1 MSAVQP
7 SIDEEAVGA
16 PRPVAAELGTGEL
29 VKQASQQ
36 MSDLV
41 RAEMR
46 LGMAE
51 MKHKAKQTGVGAGM
65 LSAAGLTA
73 LYGVGAGVAAAIAAI
88 ANVLPVWA
96 AALIIM
102 GALFVIA
109 AVLGLIGRSR
119 VNRGVP
125 PVPEQAL
132 ESTKQDVI
140 EIKERARR

>member
-1 MSAVQP
+1 MRAVQP
-7 SIDEEAVGA
+7 SMGEEAR
-16 PRPVAAELGTGEL
+16 PKRPVATELGAGEL

-46 LGMAE
+46 LGVAE
-51 MKHKAKQTGVGAGM
+51 MKDKAKQTGVGSGI
-65 LSAAGLTA
+65 LGAAGLTA
-73 LYGVGAGVAAAIAAI
+73 LYGVGAGLAAAIAAI
-88 ANVLPVWA
+88 ALVLPVWA

-109 AVLGLIGRSR
+109 TVLGLIGRSR

-125 PVPEQAL
+125 PVPAQAL

>member
-7 SIDEEAVGA
+7 STDGPARLD
-16 PRPVAAELGTGEL
+16 RPVAAELGTGEL
-29 VKQASQQ
+29 VRQASQQ

-41 RAEMR
+41 RAELR

-51 MKHKAKQTGVGAGM
+51 VKDKAKQTGMGAGM

-73 LYGVGAGVAAAIAAI
+73 LYGVAAGVAAAIAAI
-88 ANVLPVWA
+88 ALVLPVWA

-109 AVLGLIGRSR
+109 TVLGLLGRTR

-125 PVPEQAL
+125 PVPAQAL
-132 ESTKQDVI
+132 ESTRRDVI
-140 EIKERARR
+140 ELRERARR

>member
-7 SIDEEAVGA
+7 SMGEETR
-16 PRPVAAELGTGEL
+16 PDQPVATELGAGEL
-29 VKQASQQ
+29 VRQASQQ

-41 RAEMR
+41 RAELR
-46 LGMAE
+46 LGVAE
-51 MKHKAKQTGVGAGM
+51 MKDKAKQTGMGAGM

-73 LYGVGAGVAAAIAAI
+73 LYGVGAGLAAAIAAI
-88 ANVLPVWA
+88 ALALPVWA
-96 AALIIM
+96 AALIVM

-109 AVLGLIGRSR
+109 AVLGLVGRAR

-125 PVPEQAL
+125 PVPARAL

-140 EIKERARR
+140 EIKERVRR

>member
-7 SIDEEAVGA
+7 SIDEEARHD
-16 PRPVAAELGTGEL
+16 RPVATELGTGEL
-29 VKQASQQ
+29 VRQASQQ

-41 RAEMR
+41 RAELR

-51 MKHKAKQTGVGAGM
+51 VKDKAKQTGVGAGM

-73 LYGVGAGVAAAIAAI
+73 LYGVGAGLAAAIAAI
-88 ANVLPVWA
+88 ALVLPVWA

-109 AVLGLIGRSR
+109 AVLGLVGRTR

-125 PVPEQAL
+125 PLPEQAI

-140 EIKERARR
+140 ELKERARR

>member
-1 MSAVQP
+1 MNAVQP
-7 SIDEEAVGA
+7 SIDERAR
-16 PRPVAAELGTGEL
+16 PDRPVAAELGTGEL
-29 VKQASQQ
+29 VRQASQQ
-36 MSDLV
+36 VSDLV
-41 RAEMR
+41 RAELR

-51 MKHKAKQTGVGAGM
+51 MKGKAKQTGVGAGM

-73 LYGVGAGVAAAIAAI
+73 LYGVAAGLAAAIAAI
-88 ANVLPVWA
+88 ALVLPVWA

-125 PVPEQAL
+125 PVPEQAI

>member
-1 MSAVQP
+1 MRAVQP
-7 SIDEEAVGA
+7 SMGEEAR
-16 PRPVAAELGTGEL
+16 PKRPVATELGAGEL

-46 LGMAE
+46 LGVAE
-51 MKHKAKQTGVGAGM
+51 MKDKAKQTGVGAGI
-65 LSAAGLTA
+65 LGAAGLTA
-73 LYGVGAGVAAAIAAI
+73 LYGVGAGLAAAIAAI
-88 ANVLPVWA
+88 ALVLPVWA

-109 AVLGLIGRSR
+109 TVLGLIGRSR

-125 PVPEQAL
+125 PVPAQAL